1 LVAHYTADTD
11 ATGIGQGFEPCCDIN
26 PVAVDIAP
34 VLYDV
39 AEIDPH
45 PEFNAAIGRH
55 VGVSLRHLP
64 LHFDS
69 ATHRVDD
76 AGKLDEQAVA
86 CRLHDAAV
94 MFLDFGVGQLAPK
107 RL

>member
-1 LVAHYTADTD
+1 LVAHHTADTD

-26 PVAVDIAP
+26 TVAVNITP
-34 VLYDV
+34 VFDDV
-39 AEIDPH
+39 AKIDPH
-45 PEFNAAIGRH
+45 AELNAAVERH

-76 AGKLDEQAVA
+76 TGKLDEQAVA